1 MTSDQ
6 RDHDSTP
13 QLRVLFASWPDT
25 DYLVAEL
32 YADDDV
38 MVATIQW
45 RDDVLVLSWLAPA
58 DLWSLEVATVLS
70 SAHQRLIDNR
80 MTIDAQGPPRA

>member
-6 RDHDSTP
+6 REPDSTP
-13 QLRVLFASWPDT
+13 ALRVLFAGRPDN

-32 YADDDV
+32 YAGDDV

-45 RDDVLVLSWLAPA
+45 RDDVLVLSWLAA
-58 DLWSLEVATVLS
+58 VDLWSLEVATVLS

-80 MTIDAQGPPRA
+80 MTIDGRGPPPA